1 MLIPKRSFFKS
12 CPQRMKSI
20 DEPNPNDKVHM
31 PKAKMGILIVWFT
44 KLSFVVFWHFTFDRN
59 VPRPAEAG

>member
-31 PKAKMGILIVWFT
+31 PKAQMGILIVWFT
-44 KLSFVVFWHFTFDRN
+44 KLSFVVF
-59 VPRPAEAG
+59 